1 MPRQNQ
7 ISCPWS
13 SMFDVFSDVFNDYEE
28 DDGDDDDYG
37 GGGDA
42 DGDIYRV

>member
-1 MPRQNQ
+1 
-7 ISCPWS
+7 
-13 SMFDVFSDVFNDYEE
+13 MFDVFSDVFNDYEE